1 MFPKIQRL
9 KKINKLY
16 RISPIFVAA
25 LLITGCASTT
35 DETIKRVTS
44 DLPKAWRNGSEASGK
59 SPTFW
64 WHNFRDKP
72 LNQAIGKALES
83 NPNLQA
89 AGARLQAAWAQAR
102 IPEADL
108 FPQIGLSSGLSTS
121 QMNMAQFGVRLPN
134 LPSKFNSERHNLTLG
149 AQWELDLWGRVRA
162 GKQAARANALSQA
175 ADFAGARHS
184 LAGQLAK
191 AWMLSIES
199 RQQLRLAKS
208 TVTTYETTVE
218 RIRARFEQGV
228 RSSLD
233 LRLAA
238 ASLAAAKAN
247 VAERITSAN
256 QATRQLEVLLGKVPS
271 NQLEV
276 PSKLPSMPST
286 IPVGIPAEILSRR
299 PDIVAAEQDLRAAG
313 ANVQQAKA
321 SLYPQIS
328 LTSSTGTST
337 SELSDLVSGDSFIWN
352 IGANIMQPLFQG
364 GRLRQNVKIRQANLK
379 AAESNFR
386 SAFIFALSEV
396 ENALDAE
403 VQLVIMDTSLEEANE
418 QSKAAANIAQERYD
432 QGLENII
439 TLLEARRR
447 SIEAESRWWSIR
459 RQRIDN
465 RINLHLA
472 LGGGFEPKSDYT
484 SNY

>member
-1 MFPKIQRL
+1 MLSLPPLNGTKTSGD
-9 KKINKLY
+9 
-16 RISPIFVAA
+16 SP
-25 LLITGCASTT
+25 
-35 DETIKRVTS
+35 
-44 DLPKAWRNGSEASGK
+44 N
-59 SPTFW
+59 FW
-64 WHNFRDKP
+64 WQNFRDET
-72 LNQAIGKALES
+72 LNQAIGEALES
-83 NPNLQA
+83 NPNLQT
-89 AGARLQAAWAQAR
+89 AGTRLEIAWAQSKISA
-102 IPEADL
+102 ADL
-108 FPQIGLSSGLSTS
+108 FPQIALSNGLSTS
-121 QMNMAQFGVRLPN
+121 QMNMAQFGVSLPN
-134 LPSKFNSERHNLTLG
+134 VPSKFNSQRHNLTLG
-149 AQWELDLWGRVRA
+149 AQWELDLWGRIRA
-162 GKQAARANALSQA
+162 GKKAARANALSQA
-175 ADFAGARHS
+175 ADFVGARHS

-199 RQQLRLAKS
+199 RQQLRLARS

-233 LRLAA
+233 LRLAT
-238 ASLAAAKAN
+238 ASLAAANAN
-247 VAERITSAN
+247 VAERIHLAN
-256 QATRQLEVLLGKVPS
+256 RTTRQLEILLGKIPE
-271 NQLEV
+271 NQLKV
-276 PSKLPSMPST
+276 PEKLPLIPST

-299 PDIVAAEQDLRAAG
+299 PDIVAAEQNLKAAG
-313 ANVQQAKA
+313 ANVEQAKA

-328 LTSSTGTST
+328 LTTSTGTST
-337 SELSDLVSGDSFIWN
+337 SDLSDLVSGDSLIWN
-352 IGANIMQPLFQG
+352 IGANIIQPLFQG
-364 GRLRQNVKIRQANLK
+364 GRLRQNVKIQQANLK

-386 SAFIFALSEV
+386 SVFISALGEV
-396 ENALDAE
+396 ENALDSE

-472 LGGGFEPKSDYT
+472 LGGGFKTS
-484 SNY
+484 SNYISNY

>member
-1 MFPKIQRL
+1 MHH
-9 KKINKLY
+9 
-16 RISPIFVAA
+16 ISFIFLAI
-25 LLITGCASTT
+25 LLITGCTSNSDNMLNRLTT
-35 DETIKRVTS
+35 DVPRAWKNGTKTS
-44 DLPKAWRNGSEASGK
+44 GD
-59 SPTFW
+59 SPNFW
-64 WHNFRDKP
+64 WQNFRDET
-72 LNQAIGKALES
+72 LNQAIGEALES
-83 NPNLQA
+83 NPNLQT
-89 AGARLQAAWAQAR
+89 AGTRLEIAWAQSKISA
-102 IPEADL
+102 ADL
-108 FPQIGLSSGLSTS
+108 FPQIALSNGLSTS
-121 QMNMAQFGVRLPN
+121 QMNMAQFGVSLPN
-134 LPSKFNSERHNLTLG
+134 VPSKFNSQRHNLTLG
-149 AQWELDLWGRVRA
+149 AQWELDLWGRIRA
-162 GKQAARANALSQA
+162 GKKAARANALSQA
-175 ADFAGARHS
+175 ADFVGARHS

-199 RQQLRLAKS
+199 RQQLRLARS

-233 LRLAA
+233 LRLAT
-238 ASLAAAKAN
+238 ASLAAANAN
-247 VAERITSAN
+247 VAERIHLAN
-256 QATRQLEVLLGKVPS
+256 RTTRQLEILLGKIPE
-271 NQLEV
+271 NQLKV
-276 PSKLPSMPST
+276 PEKLPLIPST

-299 PDIVAAEQDLRAAG
+299 PDIVAAEQNLKAAG
-313 ANVQQAKA
+313 ANVEQAKA

-328 LTSSTGTST
+328 LTTSTGTST
-337 SELSDLVSGDSFIWN
+337 SDLSDLVSGDSLIWN
-352 IGANIMQPLFQG
+352 IGANIIQPLFQG
-364 GRLRQNVKIRQANLK
+364 GRLRQNVKIQQANLK

-386 SAFIFALSEV
+386 SVFISALGEV
-396 ENALDAE
+396 ENALDSE

-472 LGGGFEPKSDYT
+472 LGGGFKTS
-484 SNY
+484 SNYISNY

>member
-1 MFPKIQRL
+1 MHH
-9 KKINKLY
+9 
-16 RISPIFVAA
+16 ISFIFLAI
-25 LLITGCASTT
+25 LLITGCASNSDNMLNRLTT
-35 DETIKRVTS
+35 DVPR
-44 DLPKAWRNGSEASGK
+44 AWKNGTKKSGD
-59 SPTFW
+59 SPNFW
-64 WHNFRDKP
+64 WQNFRDEA
-72 LNQAIGKALES
+72 LNQAIGEALES
-83 NPNLQA
+83 NPNLQT
-89 AGARLQAAWAQAR
+89 AGTRLEIAWAQSKISA
-102 IPEADL
+102 ADL
-108 FPQIGLSSGLSTS
+108 FPQITLSNGLSTS
-121 QMNMAQFGVRLPN
+121 QMNMAQFGVSLPN
-134 LPSKFNSERHNLTLG
+134 VPSKFNSQRHNLTLG

-162 GKQAARANALSQA
+162 GKKAARANALSQA

-199 RQQLRLAKS
+199 RQQLRLARS
-208 TVTTYETTVE
+208 TVSTYETTVE

-233 LRLAA
+233 LRLAT
-238 ASLAAAKAN
+238 ASLAAANAN
-247 VAERITSAN
+247 VAERIYLTN
-256 QATRQLEVLLGKVPS
+256 RTTRQLEILLGKIPE
-271 NQLEV
+271 NQLKV
-276 PSKLPSMPST
+276 PGKLPSIPST

-299 PDIVAAEQDLRAAG
+299 PDIVAAEQNLKAAG
-313 ANVQQAKA
+313 ANVKQAKA

-337 SELSDLVSGDSFIWN
+337 SDLSDLVSGDSLIWN

-364 GRLRQNVKIRQANLK
+364 GRLRQNVKIQQANLK
-379 AAESNFR
+379 AAESIFR
-386 SAFIFALSEV
+386 SVFISALGEV
-396 ENALDAE
+396 ENALDSE
-403 VQLVIMDTSLEEANE
+403 VQLLIMDTSLEEANE

-472 LGGGFEPKSDYT
+472 LGGGFKTS
-484 SNY
+484 SNYISNY

>member
-1 MFPKIQRL
+1 MHH
-9 KKINKLY
+9 
-16 RISPIFVAA
+16 ISFIFLAI
-25 LLITGCASTT
+25 LLITGCTSNSDNMLNRLTT
-35 DETIKRVTS
+35 DVPRAWKNGTKTS
-44 DLPKAWRNGSEASGK
+44 GD
-59 SPTFW
+59 SPNFW
-64 WHNFRDKP
+64 WQNFRDET
-72 LNQAIGKALES
+72 LNQAIGEALES
-83 NPNLQA
+83 NPNLQT
-89 AGARLQAAWAQAR
+89 AGTRLEIAWAQSKISA
-102 IPEADL
+102 ADL
-108 FPQIGLSSGLSTS
+108 FPQIALSNGLSTS
-121 QMNMAQFGVRLPN
+121 QMNMAQFGVSLPN
-134 LPSKFNSERHNLTLG
+134 VPSKFNSQRHNLTLG

-162 GKQAARANALSQA
+162 GKKAARANALSQA

-199 RQQLRLAKS
+199 RQQLRLARS

-233 LRLAA
+233 LRLAT
-238 ASLAAAKAN
+238 ASLAAANAN
-247 VAERITSAN
+247 VAEGIYLAN
-256 QATRQLEVLLGKVPS
+256 RTTRQLEILLGKIPE
-271 NQLEV
+271 NQLKV
-276 PSKLPSMPST
+276 PEKLPLIPST

-299 PDIVAAEQDLRAAG
+299 PDIVAAEQNLKAAG
-313 ANVQQAKA
+313 ANVEQAKA

-328 LTSSTGTST
+328 LTTSTGTST
-337 SELSDLVSGDSFIWN
+337 SDLSDLVSGDSLIWN
-352 IGANIMQPLFQG
+352 IGANIIQPLFQG
-364 GRLRQNVKIRQANLK
+364 GRLRQNVKIQQANLK

-386 SAFIFALSEV
+386 SVFISALGEV
-396 ENALDAE
+396 ENALDSE

-472 LGGGFEPKSDYT
+472 LGGGFKTS
-484 SNY
+484 SNYISNY

>member
-1 MFPKIQRL
+1 M
-9 KKINKLY
+9 Y
-16 RISPIFVAA
+16 RISTIFIAA
-25 LLITGCASTT
+25 LLITGCTTTT
-35 DETIKRVTS
+35 DDALKRVIS
-44 DLPKAWRNGSEASGK
+44 DIPEAWSYESDTLGK
-59 SPTFW
+59 HPTFW
-64 WHNFRDKP
+64 WQNFRDAQ
-72 LNQAIGKALES
+72 LNQAIGEALES

-89 AGARLQAAWAQAR
+89 AGTRLQAAWSQAR
-102 IPEADL
+102 ISEAEL

-134 LPSKFNSERHNLTLG
+134 IPAKFNSQRHNLTLG

-162 GKQAARANALSQA
+162 GKRAARANALSQA
-175 ADFAGARHS
+175 ADFAGSRHS

-199 RQQLRLAKS
+199 RQQLLLANS
-208 TVTTYETTVE
+208 TVNTYETTVE

-313 ANVQQAKA
+313 ANVQKAKA
-321 SLYPQIS
+321 NLYPQIS
-328 LTSSTGTST
+328 LTTSTGTST
-337 SELSDLVSGDSFIWN
+337 SELSNLVSGDSLIWN

-364 GRLRQNVKIRQANLK
+364 GRLRQNVKIKQANLK
-379 AAESNFR
+379 TAEYNFR
-386 SAFIFALSEV
+386 STFILALSEV

-403 VQLVIMDTSLEEANE
+403 VQLAIMEASLEEANE

-472 LGGGFEPKSDYT
+472 LGGGFEPNKDYT

>member
-1 MFPKIQRL
+1 MHH
-9 KKINKLY
+9 
-16 RISPIFVAA
+16 ISFIFLAI
-25 LLITGCASTT
+25 LLITGCTSNSNDA
-35 DETIKRVTS
+35 IKRVTN
-44 DLPKAWRNGSEASGK
+44 DIPATWRNGNKSSGN

-64 WHNFRDKP
+64 WHNFRDEK
-72 LNQAIGKALES
+72 LNQTIGAAFES
-83 NPNLQA
+83 NPNLKI
-89 AGARLQAAWAQAR
+89 AGTRLEIAWAQAG
-102 IPEADL
+102 ISESDL
-108 FPQIGLSSGLSTS
+108 FPQIGLSNGLSTS
-121 QMNMAQFGVRLPN
+121 QMNMAQFGVSLPN
-134 LPSKFNSERHNLTLG
+134 IPSKFNSQRHNLTLG

-184 LAGQLAK
+184 LAGQIAK
-191 AWMLSIES
+191 SWMLSIES
-199 RQQLRLAKS
+199 RQQLRLARS
-208 TVTTYETTVE
+208 TVATYETTVE
-218 RIRARFEQGV
+218 RVRARFEQGV

-233 LRLAA
+233 LRLAT
-238 ASLAAAKAN
+238 ASLAASKAN
-247 VAERITSAN
+247 VAEWISLTN
-256 QATRQLEVLLGKVPS
+256 QTTRQLEILLGKIPS
-271 NQLEV
+271 NKLEV
-276 PSKLPSMPST
+276 PENMPLMPST

-299 PDIVAAEQDLRAAG
+299 PDIVAAEQNLNAAG
-313 ANVQQAKA
+313 ANFQQAKA

-337 SELSDLVSGDSFIWN
+337 SELSDLVSGDSLIWN

-364 GRLRQNVKIRQANLK
+364 GRLRQNVKIQQANLK

-386 SAFIFALSEV
+386 SVFINALNEV

-403 VQLVIMDTSLEEANE
+403 VQLEIMDTSLEEANK

-447 SIEAESRWWSIR
+447 SIEAESRWWLIR

-472 LGGGFEPKSDYT
+472 LGGGFEPTKDYT

>member
-1 MFPKIQRL
+1 MHH
-9 KKINKLY
+9 
-16 RISPIFVAA
+16 ISFIFLAI
-25 LLITGCASTT
+25 LLITGCTSNSDNMLNRLTT
-35 DETIKRVTS
+35 DVPRAWKNGTKTS
-44 DLPKAWRNGSEASGK
+44 GD
-59 SPTFW
+59 SPNFW
-64 WHNFRDKP
+64 WQTFRDET
-72 LNQAIGKALES
+72 LNQAIGEALES
-83 NPNLQA
+83 NPNLQT
-89 AGARLQAAWAQAR
+89 AGTRLEIAWAQSKISA
-102 IPEADL
+102 ADL
-108 FPQIGLSSGLSTS
+108 FPQIALSNGLSTS
-121 QMNMAQFGVRLPN
+121 QMNMAQFGVSLPN
-134 LPSKFNSERHNLTLG
+134 VPSKFNSQRHNLTLG

-162 GKQAARANALSQA
+162 GKKAARANALSQA
-175 ADFAGARHS
+175 ADFVGARHS

-199 RQQLRLAKS
+199 RQQLRLARS

-233 LRLAA
+233 LRLAT
-238 ASLAAAKAN
+238 ASLAAANAN
-247 VAERITSAN
+247 VAERIHLAN
-256 QATRQLEVLLGKVPS
+256 RTTRQLEILLGKIPE
-271 NQLEV
+271 NQLKV
-276 PSKLPSMPST
+276 PEKLPLIPST

-299 PDIVAAEQDLRAAG
+299 PDIVAAEQNLKAAG
-313 ANVQQAKA
+313 ANVEQAKA

-328 LTSSTGTST
+328 LTTSTGTST
-337 SELSDLVSGDSFIWN
+337 SDLSDLVSGDSLIWN
-352 IGANIMQPLFQG
+352 IGANIIQPLFQG
-364 GRLRQNVKIRQANLK
+364 GRLRQNVKIQQANLK

-386 SAFIFALSEV
+386 SVFISALGEV
-396 ENALDAE
+396 ENALDSE

-472 LGGGFEPKSDYT
+472 LGGGFKTS
-484 SNY
+484 SNYISNY

>member
-1 MFPKIQRL
+1 MLNRL
-9 KKINKLY
+9 
-16 RISPIFVAA
+16 
-25 LLITGCASTT
+25 TT
-35 DETIKRVTS
+35 DV
-44 DLPKAWRNGSEASGK
+44 PKAWKNGTKTSGN
-59 SPTFW
+59 SPNFW
-64 WHNFRDKP
+64 WQNFRDET
-72 LNQAIGKALES
+72 LNQVIGKALES
-83 NPNLQA
+83 NPNLQT
-89 AGARLQAAWAQAR
+89 AGTRLEIAWAQSKISA
-102 IPEADL
+102 ADL
-108 FPQIGLSSGLSTS
+108 FPQITLSSGLSTS
-121 QMNMAQFGVRLPN
+121 QMNMAQFGVSLPN
-134 LPSKFNSERHNLTLG
+134 VPSKFNSQRHNLTLG

-162 GKQAARANALSQA
+162 GKKAARANALSQA
-175 ADFAGARHS
+175 ADFVGARHS

-199 RQQLRLAKS
+199 RQQLRLARS

-233 LRLAA
+233 LRLAT
-238 ASLAAAKAN
+238 ASLAAANAN
-247 VAERITSAN
+247 VAERIYLSNRT
-256 QATRQLEVLLGKVPS
+256 TRQIEILLGKIPE
-271 NQLEV
+271 NQLKV
-276 PSKLPSMPST
+276 PEKLPSIPST
-286 IPVGIPAEILSRR
+286 IPVGIPAKILSRR
-299 PDIVAAEQDLRAAG
+299 PDIVAAEQNLKAAG

-337 SELSDLVSGDSFIWN
+337 SDLSDLVSGDSLIWN

-364 GRLRQNVKIRQANLK
+364 GRLRQNIKIQQANLK

-386 SAFIFALSEV
+386 SVFISALGEV
-396 ENALDAE
+396 ENALDSE

-472 LGGGFEPKSDYT
+472 LGGDFKTS
-484 SNY
+484 SNYISNY

>member
-1 MFPKIQRL
+1 MHH
-9 KKINKLY
+9 
-16 RISPIFVAA
+16 ISFIFLAI
-25 LLITGCASTT
+25 LLITGCTSISDDMLNRLTT
-35 DETIKRVTS
+35 DVPIAWKNGTKTS
-44 DLPKAWRNGSEASGK
+44 GD
-59 SPTFW
+59 SPNFW
-64 WHNFRDKP
+64 WQNFRDET
-72 LNQAIGKALES
+72 LNQAIGEALES
-83 NPNLQA
+83 NPNLQT
-89 AGARLQAAWAQAR
+89 AGTRLEIAWAQSKISA
-102 IPEADL
+102 ADL
-108 FPQIGLSSGLSTS
+108 FPQIALSNGLSTS
-121 QMNMAQFGVRLPN
+121 QMNMAQFGVSLPN
-134 LPSKFNSERHNLTLG
+134 VPSKFNSQRHNLTLG
-149 AQWELDLWGRVRA
+149 AQWELDLWGRIRA
-162 GKQAARANALSQA
+162 GKKAARANALSQA
-175 ADFAGARHS
+175 ADFVGARHS

-199 RQQLRLAKS
+199 RQQLRLARS

-233 LRLAA
+233 LRLAT
-238 ASLAAAKAN
+238 ASLAAANAN
-247 VAERITSAN
+247 VAERISLAN
-256 QATRQLEVLLGKVPS
+256 RTTRQLEILLGKIPE
-271 NQLEV
+271 NQLKV
-276 PSKLPSMPST
+276 PEKLPLIPST

-299 PDIVAAEQDLRAAG
+299 PDIVAAEQNLKAAG
-313 ANVQQAKA
+313 ANVEQAKA

-328 LTSSTGTST
+328 LTTSTGTST
-337 SELSDLVSGDSFIWN
+337 SDLSDLVSGDSLIWN
-352 IGANIMQPLFQG
+352 IGANIIQPLFQG
-364 GRLRQNVKIRQANLK
+364 GRLRQNVKIQQANLK

-386 SAFIFALSEV
+386 SVFISALGEV
-396 ENALDAE
+396 ENALDSE

-472 LGGGFEPKSDYT
+472 LGGGFKTS
-484 SNY
+484 SNYISNY

>member
-1 MFPKIQRL
+1 
-9 KKINKLY
+9 
-16 RISPIFVAA
+16 
-25 LLITGCASTT
+25 
-35 DETIKRVTS
+35 
-44 DLPKAWRNGSEASGK
+44 
-59 SPTFW
+59 
-64 WHNFRDKP
+64 
-72 LNQAIGKALES
+72 
-83 NPNLQA
+83 
-89 AGARLQAAWAQAR
+89 
-102 IPEADL
+102 
-108 FPQIGLSSGLSTS
+108 
-121 QMNMAQFGVRLPN
+121 MNMAQFGVSLPN
-134 LPSKFNSERHNLTLG
+134 VPSKFNSQRHNLTLG
-149 AQWELDLWGRVRA
+149 AQWELDLWGRIRA
-162 GKQAARANALSQA
+162 GKKAARANALSQA
-175 ADFAGARHS
+175 ADFVGARHS

-199 RQQLRLAKS
+199 RQQLRLARS

-233 LRLAA
+233 LRLAT
-238 ASLAAAKAN
+238 ASLAAANAN
-247 VAERITSAN
+247 VAERIYLAN
-256 QATRQLEVLLGKVPS
+256 RTTRQLEILLGKIPE
-271 NQLEV
+271 NQLKV
-276 PSKLPSMPST
+276 PEELPLIPST

-299 PDIVAAEQDLRAAG
+299 PDIVAAEQNLKAAG
-313 ANVQQAKA
+313 ANVEQAKA

-328 LTSSTGTST
+328 LTTSTGTST
-337 SELSDLVSGDSFIWN
+337 SDLSDLVSGDSLIWN
-352 IGANIMQPLFQG
+352 IGANIIQPLFQG
-364 GRLRQNVKIRQANLK
+364 GRLRQNVKIQQANLK

-386 SAFIFALSEV
+386 SVFISALGEV
-396 ENALDAE
+396 ENALDSE

-472 LGGGFEPKSDYT
+472 LGGGFKTS
-484 SNY
+484 SNYISNY

>member
-1 MFPKIQRL
+1 MHH
-9 KKINKLY
+9 
-16 RISPIFVAA
+16 ISFIFLAI
-25 LLITGCASTT
+25 LLITGCTSNSDNMLNRLTT
-35 DETIKRVTS
+35 DVPRAWKNGTKTS
-44 DLPKAWRNGSEASGK
+44 GD
-59 SPTFW
+59 SPNFW
-64 WHNFRDKP
+64 WQNFRDEA
-72 LNQAIGKALES
+72 LNQAIGEALES
-83 NPNLQA
+83 NPNLQT
-89 AGARLQAAWAQAR
+89 AGTRLEIAWAQSKISA
-102 IPEADL
+102 ADL
-108 FPQIGLSSGLSTS
+108 FPQIALSNGLSTS
-121 QMNMAQFGVRLPN
+121 QMNMAQFGVSLPN
-134 LPSKFNSERHNLTLG
+134 VPSKFNSQRHNLTLG
-149 AQWELDLWGRVRA
+149 AQWELDLWGRIRA
-162 GKQAARANALSQA
+162 GKKAARANALSQA
-175 ADFAGARHS
+175 ADFVGARHS

-199 RQQLRLAKS
+199 RQQLRLARS

-233 LRLAA
+233 LRLAT
-238 ASLAAAKAN
+238 ASLAAANAN
-247 VAERITSAN
+247 VAERISLAN
-256 QATRQLEVLLGKVPS
+256 RTTRQLEILLGKIPE
-271 NQLEV
+271 NQLKV
-276 PSKLPSMPST
+276 PEKLPSIPST

-299 PDIVAAEQDLRAAG
+299 PDIVAAEQNLKAAG
-313 ANVQQAKA
+313 ANVEQAKA

-328 LTSSTGTST
+328 LTTSTGTST
-337 SELSDLVSGDSFIWN
+337 SDLSDLVSGDSLIWN
-352 IGANIMQPLFQG
+352 IGANIIQPLFQG
-364 GRLRQNVKIRQANLK
+364 GRLRQNVKIQQANLK

-386 SAFIFALSEV
+386 SVFISALGEV
-396 ENALDAE
+396 ENALDSE

-472 LGGGFEPKSDYT
+472 LGGGFKTS
-484 SNY
+484 SNYISNY

>member
-1 MFPKIQRL
+1 MHH
-9 KKINKLY
+9 
-16 RISPIFVAA
+16 ISFIFLAI
-25 LLITGCASTT
+25 LLITGCTSNSDNMLNRLTT
-35 DETIKRVTS
+35 DVPIAWKNGTKTS
-44 DLPKAWRNGSEASGK
+44 GD
-59 SPTFW
+59 SPNFW
-64 WHNFRDKP
+64 WQNFRDET
-72 LNQAIGKALES
+72 LNQAIGEALES
-83 NPNLQA
+83 NPNLQT
-89 AGARLQAAWAQAR
+89 AGTRLEIAWAQSKISA
-102 IPEADL
+102 ADL
-108 FPQIGLSSGLSTS
+108 FPQIALSNGLSTS
-121 QMNMAQFGVRLPN
+121 QMNMAQFGVSLPN
-134 LPSKFNSERHNLTLG
+134 VPSKFNSQRHNLTLG
-149 AQWELDLWGRVRA
+149 AQWELDLWGRIRA
-162 GKQAARANALSQA
+162 GKKAARANALSQA

-199 RQQLRLAKS
+199 RQQLRLARS

-233 LRLAA
+233 LRLAT
-238 ASLAAAKAN
+238 ASLAAANAN
-247 VAERITSAN
+247 VAERIYLAN
-256 QATRQLEVLLGKVPS
+256 RTTRQLEILLGKIPE
-271 NQLEV
+271 NQLKV
-276 PSKLPSMPST
+276 PEKLPLIPST

-299 PDIVAAEQDLRAAG
+299 PDIVAAEQNLKAAG
-313 ANVQQAKA
+313 ANVEQAKA

-337 SELSDLVSGDSFIWN
+337 SDLSDLVSGDSLIWN
-352 IGANIMQPLFQG
+352 IGANIIQPLFQG
-364 GRLRQNVKIRQANLK
+364 GRLRQNVKIQQANLK

-386 SAFIFALSEV
+386 SVFISALGEV
-396 ENALDAE
+396 ENALDSE

-472 LGGGFEPKSDYT
+472 LGGGFKTS
-484 SNY
+484 SNYISNY